1 MAGKEEMEKR
11 NEMAPQQPPLADRE
25 MKLDDEVFGPGQICE
40 SHWSAAGDSERI
52 VASALGGWL
61 FGFPFGVSVTRP
73 ATPDFLSC
81 PPQNRK
87 RHGFPSSKPSWLWES
102 RGLCGFSAVSFA
114 TNFPWQSAQR
124 SSFRLQ

>member
-1 MAGKEEMEKR
+1 MAGKEERKKR

-25 MKLDDEVFGPGQICE
+25 MKLDDEVFGPAQICE

-73 ATPDFLSC
+73 VTPDFLSR

-87 RHGFPSSKPSWLWES
+87 RQEFPSSKPSWFWES

-114 TNFPWQSAQR
+114 TNVPCQSAQR
-124 SSFRLQ
+124 CSFRLQ